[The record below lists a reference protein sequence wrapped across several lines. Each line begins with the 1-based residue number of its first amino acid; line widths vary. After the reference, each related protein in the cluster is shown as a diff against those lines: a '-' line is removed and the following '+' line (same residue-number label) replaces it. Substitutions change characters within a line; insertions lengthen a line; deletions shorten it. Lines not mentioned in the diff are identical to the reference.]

1 MIDIQ
6 RAAWFREH
14 ARFNHCGLARRADIW
29 ESWLR
34 FIGAGDTGS
43 KTQMMKWLFNIGMR
57 EQGSLIK
64 GMNLK

>member
-6 RAAWFREH
+6 RAAWFRAH
-14 ARFNHCGLARRADIW
+14 ARFNNCGLARRADIW

-34 FIGAGDTGS
+34 FAGDGDVGS
-43 KTQMMKWLFNIGMR
+43 KTAFMKWLLALGMG

-64 GMNLK
+64 GMTLI